1 VILRVVLMSV
11 STEEDVNSEYVVV
24 IVDIEEII
32 VNKDM

>member
-1 VILRVVLMSV
+1 MILRVVLMSV

>member
-1 VILRVVLMSV
+1 MSV